1 MPPKTKIDQFF
12 KPTSEKQSKQKQSE
26 DKIVEEEFKVHIYEN

>member
-12 KPTSEKQSKQKQSE
+12 KSSSDKQSKQKQNDE
-26 DKIVEEEFKVHIYEN
+26 KIVEEEFKVFIYEN